1 MKKKPFFFRFLDL
14 ESFVGKMTSQR
25 TENCMGVTDVTRLLR
40 ACFVVIFTN
49 INVFWSFTKR
59 SVWRKLKFGE
69 KLFQTKLLSRLS
81 QKVCRLLSSPFLL
94 RKVHYYGISYD
105 GNWKNIA
112 KDLKTEIIG
121 ILKRYSFLL
130 FNYFAILSLKIVQG
144 GLKGGISPVRT
155 IAITLSFYHLLV
167 TTQWFS
173 SEGSVGWFQ
182 AMCQK
187 RLTH

>member
-1 MKKKPFFFRFLDL
+1 MR
-14 ESFVGKMTSQR
+14 
-25 TENCMGVTDVTRLLR
+25 VTDVTRLLR

-59 SVWRKLKFGE
+59 CVWRKLKFGE

-81 QKVCRLLSSPFLL
+81 HKVCRLLFCPVLL
-94 RKVHYYGISYD
+94 RKVHYDGISYD
-105 GNWKNIA
+105 SNSKNIA

-121 ILKRYSFLL
+121 ILKRYTFLL
-130 FNYFAILSLKIVQG
+130 FNYFVTLSLKIVQW
-144 GLKGGISPVRT
+144 LNWGISPVTT

-182 AMCQK
+182 AMCEK